1 MNEKTLLKV
10 SLISSILGVVVL
22 AIFSTNDDLSQKPL
36 YAYEEN
42 GDISFIGHIEKVAKR
57 GNLTILSVSRKDIVD
72 VIIFEDFNL
81 SKGDVYVKGNIQ
93 DYNGKK
99 EIIAEKIEPK

>member
-22 AIFSTNDDLSQKPL
+22 AVFSTNNNLSQKPL
-36 YAYEEN
+36 YSYEEN
-42 GDISFIGHIEKVAKR
+42 GDISFNGYVEKVSKR
-57 GNLTILSVSRKDIVD
+57 GNLTILSVSRKEVVD
-72 VIIFEDFNL
+72 VIVFEDINL
-81 SKGDVYVKGNIQ
+81 SEGNVYIKGMVQ

-99 EIIAEKIEPK
+99 EVIAESIIPK